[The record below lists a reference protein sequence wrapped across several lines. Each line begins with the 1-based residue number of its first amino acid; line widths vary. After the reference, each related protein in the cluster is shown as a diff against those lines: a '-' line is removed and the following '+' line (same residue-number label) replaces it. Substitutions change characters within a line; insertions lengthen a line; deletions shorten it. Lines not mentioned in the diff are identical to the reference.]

1 MVLSWAIV
9 KMKIHRRLS
18 WSCKSAEHSSLLW
31 RGTMTPQK
39 YSHNHSGEAPS
50 CCNHNPGSCSIPPQV
65 QRQHPGQFF
74 PLLTHNITCSFL
86 CTPCSLFKGLRFFC
100 GAREEV
106 WRIQSLFFRHNSS
119 LIPSGVTWVSW
130 RVWHGCEHST
140 HILKLPLTLHGGIHV
155 PASKAVVSGLALFS
169 FDTQKCLPR
178 WKNPPYKSS
187 RALPCW

>member
-1 MVLSWAIV
+1 MQNILLSSEGGPWPPKNTVTI
-9 KMKIHRRLS
+9 ILG
-18 WSCKSAEHSSLLW
+18 EHQAAATTILGPALSLL
-31 RGTMTPQK
+31 RFRD
-39 YSHNHSGEAPS
+39 N
-50 CCNHNPGSCSIPPQV
+50 
-65 QRQHPGQFF
+65 HPGQFF

-106 WRIQSLFFRHNSS
+106 WRTQSLFFRHNSR